1 MLNSEGNG
9 LIFPFG
15 LIFKMFW
22 LAGRY
27 RLFVLEV
34 EPYPTS
40 LDMRTCEFIR
50 ISDGL
55 EASRVCLETWS
66 FKM

>member
-1 MLNSEGNG
+1 
-9 LIFPFG
+9 
-15 LIFKMFW
+15 MFW

-40 LDMRTCEFIR
+40 LDMKNVSSFASPTVSKR
-50 ISDGL
+50 L
-55 EASRVCLETWS
+55 ESVWKRGPLKCDAVL
-66 FKM
+66 